1 MAKKLYIGN
10 LSYDTTED
18 GLRTL
23 FAEVGPV
30 ESVSV
35 ITDRMSGRSR
45 GFAFVE
51 MSTDEGAAEAIS
63 RLNGQMVDGREISV
77 AEARPPRQRDDRP
90 GGGGGGRGPRGG
102 FGGGGGGGGG
112 RGPRGGG
119 DRDRDRGRDRGPR
132 GYDR

>member
-18 GLRTL
+18 GLRTA
-23 FAEVGPV
+23 FAEIGEV

-51 MSTDEGAAEAIS
+51 MATDEAAAEAIS
-63 RLNGQMVDGREISV
+63 RLNGQMIDGREISV

-90 GGGGGGRGPRGG
+90 GGGGRGPRGG
-102 FGGGGGGGGG
+102 FGGGGGG

>member
-77 AEARPPRQRDDRP
+77 AEARPPRQRLPPNASCRPSFASRSGARP
-90 GGGGGGRGPRGG
+90 GSSATPSRSPIW
-102 FGGGGGGGGG
+102 
-112 RGPRGGG
+112 PA
-119 DRDRDRGRDRGPR
+119 
-132 GYDR
+132 

>member
-10 LSYDTTED
+10 LSYDTND
-18 GLRTL
+18 DSLRTL
-23 FAEVGPV
+23 FAEVGGV
-30 ESVSV
+30 KSVTV

-51 MSTDEGAAEAIS
+51 MATDEGAAEAIS

-77 AEARPPRQRDDRP
+77 AEARPPRQRDDRQ
-90 GGGGGGRGPRGG
+90 
-102 FGGGGGGGGG
+102 GGGGG

-119 DRDRDRGRDRGPR
+119 GRRDRDRDRGPR
-132 GYDR
+132 GYD

>member
-23 FAEVGPV
+23 FTEAGPV

-51 MSTDEGAAEAIS
+51 MATDEGAAEAIS
-63 RLNGQMVDGREISV
+63 RLNGKMVDGREISV
-77 AEARPPRQRDDRP
+77 AEARPPRQRDDR
-90 GGGGGGRGPRGG
+90 GGGGGHGPRGG
-102 FGGGGGGGGG
+102 FGGGGGG

-119 DRDRDRGRDRGPR
+119 DRDRGRDRGPR